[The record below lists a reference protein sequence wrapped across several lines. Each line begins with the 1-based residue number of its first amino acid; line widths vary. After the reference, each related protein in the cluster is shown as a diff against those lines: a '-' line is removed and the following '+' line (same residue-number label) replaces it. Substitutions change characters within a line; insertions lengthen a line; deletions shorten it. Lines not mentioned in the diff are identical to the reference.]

1 MYDWDDNKNRLNIAA
16 HSIAFEVAERFE
28 WDGAVVE
35 VDDRED
41 YGELREKA
49 TSFIG
54 SVLHVMIF
62 AELDDGTLGIIS
74 LRKATKRE
82 KQIYVRHQQDR

>member
-1 MYDWDDNKNRLNIAA
+1 MMYQWDEDKNRINIAT
-16 HSIAFEVAERFE
+16 HGVAFEAAARFE
-28 WDGAVVE
+28 WSNALIE

-49 TSFIG
+49 PSFIG
-54 SVLHVMIF
+54 STLHVIIF
-62 AELDDGTLGIIS
+62 TERDDVYRIIS

-82 KQIYVRHQQDR
+82 KQIYVRHYQQ